1 MKFELI
7 LLFFFQRINTSV
19 RFEEN
24 VLVPGLKVERLNN
37 HPFSLYV
44 NSTPTERWPLIPTKL
59 YFKNLKVVG
68 NVTTFPQGFNF
79 IQSMDIRNLANAAVR
94 YNGT

>member
-1 MKFELI
+1 M
-7 LLFFFQRINTSV
+7 LLFFFQRINTTV

-24 VLVPGLKVERLNN
+24 VLVPHLKVDRLNN

-44 NSTPTERWPLIPTKL
+44 NNTPTERWPLIPTKL

-68 NVTTFPQGFNF
+68 NVTTFPQGFNY
-79 IQSMDIRNLANAAVR
+79 IQSMDIKSLANAAVR